1 MDAKK
6 ERKWKLPKN
15 IPKDFPK
22 GLLRKDR
29 LLIVLLAGILLVV
42 IALPISSGK
51 SSTGS
56 SDTKG
61 NSGTQSVT
69 QSDSGYTE
77 YIENHLEEVLSQVSG
92 VGSVRVMVT
101 LKASS
106 EKIVE
111 KDSETSSETVKEE
124 DSQGGTRQT
133 ANNSRNETTVYNGGQ
148 EGIADSQGGQSPYV
162 TKELSPVIEGVVV
175 IAAGGDNPVTVQNIT
190 EAVQALFDIDTH
202 KIKVMKLNQN

>member
-1 MDAKK
+1 MDVKK
-6 ERKWKLPKN
+6 ERKWKFMKN

-29 LLIVLLAGILLVV
+29 LLIILLIGILLVV
-42 IALPISSGK
+42 IALPISSEK
-51 SSTGS
+51 SSTDT
-56 SDTKG
+56 SDTKR
-61 NSGTQSVT
+61 NSSTESVV

-77 YIENHLEEVLSQVSG
+77 YIEKHLEEVLSHVSG

-111 KDSETSSETVKEE
+111 KDSETSSEIIKEE

-133 ANNSRNETTVYNGGQ
+133 SNNSRNDTTVYNGGQ
-148 EGIADSQGGQSPYV
+148 EGISESQGGQSPYV

-175 IAAGGDNPVTVQNIT
+175 IATGGDNPVTVQNIT